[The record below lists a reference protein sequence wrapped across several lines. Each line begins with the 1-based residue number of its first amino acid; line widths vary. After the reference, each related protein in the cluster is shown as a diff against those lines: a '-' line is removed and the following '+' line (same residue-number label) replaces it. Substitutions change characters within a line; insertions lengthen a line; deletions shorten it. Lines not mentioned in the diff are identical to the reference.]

1 MPTKHTRIGAMVY
14 PHTDADIERL
24 MELTGHHKS
33 AIIREALEVGAKVL
47 LKRHQELSIQST
59 DATADI

>member
-14 PHTDADIERL
+14 PHTDAEIEQL
-24 MELTGHHKS
+24 MKLTGHHKS

-47 LKRHQELSIQST
+47 LKRHQDLAST
-59 DATADI
+59 SEEAKADI